1 MSGEESGRHGAGVA
15 AAYVACGAAL
25 LAFAPIGMRVSELGP
40 QATAFWR
47 FVFALPVLG
56 IALALTPNKP
66 SARDAGVLAAAG
78 VSFGLDIAL
87 FHAAIVLTTVAN
99 ATLFSNMTPIFA
111 AAAGYLLF
119 RERVGRLYLLGA
131 GIGVAGA
138 VLLAMARARA
148 GHGTQGNL
156 GDALA
161 LASAFFYA
169 GYLLIV
175 ASVRK
180 RVDVRAVMFFT
191 TLASLALVFC
201 TALIMH
207 ESFWPQTWRGWAVV
221 AGLGL
226 IVHVG
231 GQGLIALGIGRLPI
245 AISTV
250 LLWIQ
255 PVTAAIISWIWFAE
269 PLGPLALLGAALVL
283 GGVWIVQ
290 RAR

>member
-1 MSGEESGRHGAGVA
+1 MSGEEGGRHGAGVA
-15 AAYVACGAAL
+15 AAYVASGAAL

-119 RERVGRLYLLGA
+119 RERIGRLYLLGA
-131 GIGVAGA
+131 GIGVIGA

-148 GHGTQGNL
+148 GHGMQGNL

-207 ESFWPQTWRGWAVV
+207 ESLWPQTWRGWAVV